1 MKQLNIFVAF
11 FRSSILGY
19 GGGPSTIPLV
29 YKEVVDT
36 YKWMKDEEFSEIL
49 AIGNMLPGPI
59 NTKLAGYIGY
69 RIGGIS
75 GMLNA
80 IIATI
85 LPTILLMIILL
96 TSLSSF
102 KDIKWV
108 NGMKESIV
116 PVVGVMLG
124 VLTWQFYQSAKKGL
138 KTPTIL
144 IHLVVGLFLIQ
155 FLHIHPAII
164 IGGLLVFAI
173 CQPVKSASSNDDQ
186 SRKGRTNE

>member
-1 MKQLNIFVAF
+1 MKQKDIFIAF

-36 YKWMKDEEFSEIL
+36 FSWMKDEEFSEVL

-69 RIGGIS
+69 RIGGIF
-75 GMLNA
+75 GMVNA
-80 IIATI
+80 IIATV
-85 LPTILLMIILL
+85 LPTIILMILLL
-96 TSLSSF
+96 TSLSTF

-124 VLTWQFYQSAKKGL
+124 VLTWQFYKSAKSGL
-138 KTPTIL
+138 KTTTVI
-144 IHLVVGLFLIQ
+144 IHLVIGLFLIQ
-155 FLHIHPAII
+155 FLHIHPGII
-164 IGGLLVFAI
+164 IGFLLLFAL
-173 CQPVKSASSNDDQ
+173 CQPVKKGLLNDEP
-186 SRKGRTNE
+186 SEKGQAK

>member
-1 MKQLNIFVAF
+1 MKQFDIFIAF

-29 YKEVVDT
+29 YKEVVET
-36 YKWMKDEEFSEIL
+36 FEWMKDEEFSEIL

-69 RIGGIS
+69 RVGGII

-80 IIATI
+80 IIATV
-85 LPTILLMIILL
+85 LPTIILMIILL
-96 TSLSSF
+96 KSLSSF

-124 VLTWQFYQSAKKGL
+124 VLTWQFYRSAKSGL
-138 KTPTIL
+138 RTPTIL
-144 IHLVVGLFLIQ
+144 IHLVIGLILIQ
-155 FLHIHPAII
+155 FLHIHPGIV
-164 IGGLLVFAI
+164 IGGLLLFAI
-173 CQPVKSASSNDDQ
+173 CQPVKSSSSNDNQ
-186 SRKGRTNE
+186 TMKGKA

>member
-1 MKQLNIFVAF
+1 MKQLNIFIAF

-69 RIGGIS
+69 RVGGII

-80 IIATI
+80 IIASI
-85 LPTILLMIILL
+85 LPTIILMIVLL

-102 KDIKWV
+102 KDIGWV
-108 NGMKESIV
+108 NGMKKSIV

-124 VLTWQFYQSAKKGL
+124 VLTWQFYQSSKKGL

-144 IHLVVGLFLIQ
+144 IHLVVALLLIQ
-155 FLHIHPAII
+155 FLQIHPAIV
-164 IGGLLVFAI
+164 IGGLLVFAL
-173 CQPVKSASSNDDQ
+173 CQPVKAASSDDQ
-186 SRKGRTNE
+186 NTRKGSAN

>member
-1 MKQLNIFVAF
+1 MKQLSIFIAF

-36 YKWMKDEEFSEIL
+36 FKWMKDEEFSEIL

-69 RIGGIS
+69 RIGGLI

-85 LPTILLMIILL
+85 LPTIILMIVLL
-96 TSLSSF
+96 TSLTSF

-108 NGMKESIV
+108 NGMKEAIV

-124 VLTWQFYQSAKKGL
+124 VLTWQFYQSSKKGL

-144 IHLVVGLFLIQ
+144 IHLVVGLILIQ

-164 IGGLLVFAI
+164 IGGLLLFAI
-173 CQPVKSASSNDDQ
+173 FQPVKSTSREHPHK
-186 SRKGRTNE
+186 RKGSEN

>member
-1 MKQLNIFVAF
+1 MKQLEIFIAF

-69 RIGGIS
+69 RIGGLI

-85 LPTILLMIILL
+85 LPTIILMIILL

-124 VLTWQFYQSAKKGL
+124 VLTWQFYQSSKKGL

-144 IHLVVGLFLIQ
+144 IHLVSGLFLIQ

-164 IGGLLVFAI
+164 IGGLLLFAI
-173 CQPVKSASSNDDQ
+173 FQPVKANSSNDHQ
-186 SRKGRTNE
+186 TRKGSTNN

>member
-1 MKQLNIFVAF
+1 MKQLEIFIAF

-36 YKWMKDEEFSEIL
+36 YKWMKAEEFSEIL

-69 RIGGIS
+69 RIGGII

-80 IIATI
+80 IIASI

-124 VLTWQFYQSAKKGL
+124 VLTWQFYQSSKKGL

-144 IHLVVGLFLIQ
+144 IHLVVGLLLIQ

-164 IGGLLVFAI
+164 IGGLLIFAI
-173 CQPVKSASSNDDQ
+173 FQPVKATSSNDHQ
-186 SRKGRTNE
+186 TRKGSTNE

>member
-1 MKQLNIFVAF
+1 MKQLEIFIAF

-69 RIGGIS
+69 RIGGII

-80 IIATI
+80 IIASI

-124 VLTWQFYQSAKKGL
+124 VLTWQFYQSSKKGL

-144 IHLVVGLFLIQ
+144 IHLVVGLLLIQ
-155 FLHIHPAII
+155 FLHIYPAII
-164 IGGLLVFAI
+164 IGGLLIFAI
-173 CQPVKSASSNDDQ
+173 FQPVKATSSNDHQ
-186 SRKGRTNE
+186 TRKGSTNE

>member
-1 MKQLNIFVAF
+1 MKQKDIFIAF

-19 GGGPSTIPLV
+19 GGGPSTIPLI

-36 YKWMKDEEFSEIL
+36 FDWMKGEEFTEVL

-69 RIGGIS
+69 RVGGIL
-75 GMLNA
+75 GMITA
-80 IIATI
+80 IIATV
-85 LPTILLMIILL
+85 LPTIILMIILL

-124 VLTWQFYQSAKKGL
+124 VLTWQFYKSAKSGL
-138 KTPTIL
+138 KTPTII
-144 IHLVVGLFLIQ
+144 IHLIVGLVLIR
-155 FLHIHPAII
+155 FLHIHPGIVIAALLLFAII
-164 IGGLLVFAI
+164 
-173 CQPVKSASSNDDQ
+173 QPVKSTSSNDYQ
-186 SRKGRTNE
+186 LKKGKV

>member
-1 MKQLNIFVAF
+1 MKQLNIFTAF

-29 YKEVVDT
+29 YKEVVNT

-69 RIGGIS
+69 RVGGII

-85 LPTILLMIILL
+85 LPTIILMIVLL

-102 KDIKWV
+102 KDIGWV
-108 NGMKESIV
+108 NGMKKSIV

-124 VLTWQFYQSAKKGL
+124 VLTWQFYQSSKKGL

-144 IHLVVGLFLIQ
+144 IHLVVALFLIQ
-155 FLHIHPAII
+155 FLQIHPAIV
-164 IGGLLVFAI
+164 IGGLLVFAL
-173 CQPVKSASSNDDQ
+173 CQPVKVASSDDQ
-186 SRKGRTNE
+186 NTRKGRAN

>member
-1 MKQLNIFVAF
+1 MKQLDIFIAF
-11 FRSSILGY
+11 FRSSMLGY

-29 YKEVVDT
+29 YKEVVET

-69 RIGGIS
+69 RIGGVI

-80 IIATI
+80 VIATI
-85 LPTILLMIILL
+85 LPTIILMIILL

-108 NGMKESIV
+108 KGMKESIV

-124 VLTWQFYQSAKKGL
+124 VLTWQFYNSSKKGL

-144 IHLVVGLFLIQ
+144 IHLIVGLILIQ
-155 FLHIHPAII
+155 FLHIHPGII
-164 IGGLLVFAI
+164 IGALLLFAI
-173 CQPVKSASSNDDQ
+173 FQPVKSASSYDQ
-186 SRKGRTNE
+186 QNKKGNA

>member
-1 MKQLNIFVAF
+1 MKQLEIFIAF

-69 RIGGIS
+69 RIGGII

-80 IIATI
+80 IIASI

-124 VLTWQFYQSAKKGL
+124 VLTWQFYQSSKKGL

-144 IHLVVGLFLIQ
+144 IHLVVGLLLIQ

-164 IGGLLVFAI
+164 IGGLLIFAI
-173 CQPVKSASSNDDQ
+173 FQPVKATSSNDHQ
-186 SRKGRTNE
+186 TRKGSTNE

>member
-1 MKQLNIFVAF
+1 MKQLDIFIAF
-11 FRSSILGY
+11 FRSSMLGY

-29 YKEVVDT
+29 YKEVVET

-69 RIGGIS
+69 RIGGVI

-80 IIATI
+80 VIATI
-85 LPTILLMIILL
+85 LPTIILMIILL

-108 NGMKESIV
+108 KGMKESIV

-124 VLTWQFYQSAKKGL
+124 VLTWQFYNSSKKGL

-144 IHLVVGLFLIQ
+144 IHLIVGLILIQ
-155 FLHIHPAII
+155 FLHIHPGII
-164 IGGLLVFAI
+164 IGALLLFAI
-173 CQPVKSASSNDDQ
+173 FQPVKSASSDDQ
-186 SRKGRTNE
+186 QNKKGNA